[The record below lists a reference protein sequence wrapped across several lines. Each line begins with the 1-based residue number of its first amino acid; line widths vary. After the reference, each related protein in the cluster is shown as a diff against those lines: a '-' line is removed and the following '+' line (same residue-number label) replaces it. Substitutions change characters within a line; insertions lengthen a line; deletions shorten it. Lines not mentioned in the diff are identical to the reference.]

1 MQTEKI
7 ERYQSFREA
16 SKAPDR
22 VHNPTVPSI
31 RTFCP
36 KVSGAEEAL
45 SDFFS
50 STMTNNHVHSRS
62 SFRRRHDMADG
73 YVDYGE
79 VSEYGRP
86 FVTALAGL
94 VGLSEFVDVT
104 KLGAF
109 VSSKVDAVET
119 ELQKAR
125 NDRSD
130 VRDERGITAQAE
142 ETLRDTVTRF
152 YHHLQSLP
160 RTTNADV
167 EAFFS
172 GRVMGDIA
180 AMKPADLVSK
190 AADVLRGFDTEKNKV
205 IAGLA
210 SWKTD
215 IAAAWQNLAD
225 AIEGKGGAAGKAF
238 STRTWRRNAS
248 VLQRPRR
255 SRTRRLHAIRS
266 PVRIDSSTRPNGHLG
281 PSGAHVGKP
290 GWPPR
295 SVRCASG

>member
-1 MQTEKI
+1 
-7 ERYQSFREA
+7 
-16 SKAPDR
+16 
-22 VHNPTVPSI
+22 
-31 RTFCP
+31 
-36 KVSGAEEAL
+36 
-45 SDFFS
+45 
-50 STMTNNHVHSRS
+50 
-62 SFRRRHDMADG
+62 MADG

-160 RTTNADV
+160 KTTNADV

-238 STRTWRRNAS
+238 LATAELVQARNDF
-248 VLQRPRR
+248 
-255 SRTRRLHAIRS
+255 LHAYNKVAKHI
-266 PVRIDSSTRPNGHLG
+266 VRGLLNQLGRGDEMPLFFKDLAVHERGGSTQ
-281 PSGAHVGKP
+281 SEA
-290 GWPPR
+290 PPT
-295 SVRCASG
+295 